1 MNPQQKVRSTT
12 ARNISRAITNL
23 TGSVFGTNSVY
34 ETHRQD
40 TARSRS
46 YEAAQQGVHLA
57 QFFGAPEHIN
67 DSVASAF
74 NLAKSRARHLAMNNS
89 TIAKYLTILD
99 THLVGPD
106 GFRLRVEYG
115 TYDALGKWKQDRV
128 INESIKN
135 AYKAWCKRGVCEISG
150 QHDFVSLTRAIAR
163 CTAIDG
169 VSFVRLHK
177 VKNAAGL
184 ALELVN
190 VDRLNT
196 SKTQRLPNGNRVVMG
211 VEFDDNFKRIAY
223 HLKQVSSGQGQHVYK
238 DEVVPASE
246 MLQVMKADRPEQL
259 MSVTWLAPVLANI
272 YQLAEADTST
282 LTAINIGA
290 AQMGFLK
297 STTDDEKIIEAL
309 ADSLESG
316 EFPTLGVKA
325 GQVTALP
332 PNVELQ
338 MFDPIFPA
346 ASATELTTRMRADIA
361 NGLGLNAITLFGGY
375 NETSFSGGRLATMQE
390 REMFDT
396 LHDWFINVLLVPVFE
411 NWLKS
416 SLSRGIKRADG
427 KGNVDATLF
436 EEILECSKYDGRTW
450 TPIDP
455 TKDLE
460 AYKQL
465 VENGWM
471 TRAQVCAIFGTDFET
486 NIQELAFEAD
496 IARKANVYIPNVSDP
511 LKSAELDASKEAAKA
526 SAAQAQ
532 SEADK
537 SELTARYAA
546 ADANASFERTLA
558 LVKSSTPAAVAP
570 SVHVGAPQITV
581 EAPVVNVSL
590 ASKKRSVHVPVYDE
604 AGLLV
609 RMETMTEDV
618 LEEDE
623 EQEEKAIEAAT
634 DEVVETNDDQAQEPA
649 AVEEEKTEEVVEADP
664 AVDEEVVADM
674 LKTMEAI
681 SELAEEVKSVDESED
696 DEEDAD
702 KLEGEGA

>member
-1 MNPQQKVRSTT
+1 MNSQQKVRSTT

-23 TGSVFGTNSVY
+23 TGSVFGSNSVY

-40 TARSRS
+40 SARSRS
-46 YEAAQQGVHLA
+46 YEAAQTGVHLA

-67 DSVASAF
+67 DSVSSAF

-89 TIAKYLTILD
+89 TIAKYLTIID

-115 TYDALGKWKQDRV
+115 IYDALGKWKQDRV
-128 INESIKN
+128 VNESIKN
-135 AYKAWCKRGVCEISG
+135 AYKAWCKRGVCELSG
-150 QHDFVSLTRAIAR
+150 QHDFVSFTRAIAR

-169 VSFVRLHK
+169 VAFVRVHK
-177 VKNAAGL
+177 ADNAAGI

-196 SKTQRLPNGNRVVMG
+196 QKTQVLSNGNRVVMG
-211 VEFDDNFKRIAY
+211 IEFDSNFKRIAY
-223 HLKQVSSGQGQHVYK
+223 HLKQVSSGQGQTLFK
-238 DEVVPASE
+238 EEVVSASD

-259 MSVTWLAPVLANI
+259 MAVTWLAPVLTNI

-361 NGLGLNAITLFGGY
+361 NGLGLNAITLFGDY
-375 NETSFSGGRLATMQE
+375 SNTNFSGGRLATMQE

-396 LHDWFINVLLVPVFE
+396 LHDWFINILLTPIFE
-411 NWLKS
+411 KWLKS
-416 SLSRGIKRADG
+416 ALSRGIKRVDG
-427 KGNVDATLF
+427 KGNVDAGLYDS
-436 EEILECSKYDGRTW
+436 ILECSKYDGRTW

-460 AYKQL
+460 AYKSL

-471 TRAQVCAIFGTDFET
+471 TRAQVCAIFGTDYET

-496 IARKANVYIPNVSDP
+496 VARKANVYIPNVSDP
-511 LKSAELDASKEAAKA
+511 LKNAELEASKEAAKA
-526 SAAQAQ
+526 SAAQA
-532 SEADK
+532 STEVAK
-537 SELTARYAA
+537 AELEARYAA

-558 LVKSSTPAAVAP
+558 LVKSSTPAPVAP
-570 SVHVGAPQITV
+570 SITVGAPAITV

-590 ASKKRSVHVPVYDE
+590 SSKKRSVHVPVYDE

-609 RMETMTEDV
+609 RMESTTEDV

-623 EQEEKAIEAAT
+623 DDEQKAVEANADEVAAT
-634 DEVVETNDDQAQEPA
+634 TDDQAQELA
-649 AVEEEKTEEVVEADP
+649 AVVEETKDEVVEAAVEP
-664 AVDEEVVADM
+664 AADEAVMAEM
-674 LKTMEAI
+674 LETIDAI
-681 SELAEEVKSVDESED
+681 SELVDEPKD
-696 DEEDAD
+696 DEEDDATG
-702 KLEGEGA
+702 EGEGA